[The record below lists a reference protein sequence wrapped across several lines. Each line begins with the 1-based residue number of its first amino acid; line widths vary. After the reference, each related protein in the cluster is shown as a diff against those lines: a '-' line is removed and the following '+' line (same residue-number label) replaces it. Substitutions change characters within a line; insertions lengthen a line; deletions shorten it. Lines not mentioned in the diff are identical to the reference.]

1 MDVSVSSVSLSKP
14 FTPQFS
20 YLLNGDNKV
29 VSLLLLLGGL
39 NKILHRRHKAW
50 HANASKMLTGIIII
64 IINHPHHT
72 ILLAK
77 LKADTKMN
85 ARDLCLQESCN

>member
-1 MDVSVSSVSLSKP
+1 MDVSVSSVTLSKP
-14 FTPQFS
+14 FSPQFS

-64 IINHPHHT
+64 IINHPHH
-72 ILLAK
+72 IYSLLN
-77 LKADTKMN
+77 L
-85 ARDLCLQESCN
+85 RLIQR